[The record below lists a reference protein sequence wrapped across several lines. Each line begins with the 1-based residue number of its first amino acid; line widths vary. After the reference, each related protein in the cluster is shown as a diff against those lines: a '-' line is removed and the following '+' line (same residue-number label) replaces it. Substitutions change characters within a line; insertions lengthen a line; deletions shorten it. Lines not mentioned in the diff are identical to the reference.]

1 MIFQKKKT
9 TRALKIHNAFFRNK
23 RFVLNEMF
31 HRNASKLSTFSF
43 HATFG
48 FMNSLIRAFKR
59 EKVPR

>member
-1 MIFQKKKT
+1 MIFQKKKKT

-31 HRNASKLSTFSF
+31 HRIASKLSSFSF

-48 FMNSLIRAFKR
+48 FT
-59 EKVPR
+59 